1 MLYTDNNTGV
11 GYLPVKMCFYI
22 SISTTVRLRNLNRAM
37 AIFGKEFL
45 LWMRFVKTG
54 GQKT

>member
-1 MLYTDNNTGV
+1 
-11 GYLPVKMCFYI
+11 
-22 SISTTVRLRNLNRAM
+22 M

-54 GQKT
+54 GQKRSGINDLFA